1 MAAPALA
8 EEEAAE
14 EGLEEVL
21 PLPLVAACVP
31 ARPPSCCCCCV
42 WLFGRPMARLRA
54 G

>member
-8 EEEAAE
+8 EEAAE

-21 PLPLVAACVP
+21 LLPLEAACVP
-31 ARPPSCCCCCV
+31 ARPPCCCCCCA

>member
-14 EGLEEVL
+14 EGLGEVL
-21 PLPLVAACVP
+21 LLPLEAACVP
-31 ARPPSCCCCCV
+31 ARPPCCCCCV
-42 WLFGRPMARLRA
+42 WFFGRPMARLRA

>member
-8 EEEAAE
+8 EGAAE

-21 PLPLVAACVP
+21 LLPLEAACVP
-31 ARPPSCCCCCV
+31 ARPPCCCCGV